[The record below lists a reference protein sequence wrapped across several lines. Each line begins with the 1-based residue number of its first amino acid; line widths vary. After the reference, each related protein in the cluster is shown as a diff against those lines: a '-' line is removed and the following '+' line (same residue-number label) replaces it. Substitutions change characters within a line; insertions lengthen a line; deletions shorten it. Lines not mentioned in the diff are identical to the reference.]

1 LAESPLI
8 AGLLYAGT
16 DDGQVHI
23 SQDDGVSWRS
33 IKVGAMPGVPDT
45 AFVNDI
51 RADLHDADTVY
62 LALDNHKYGDFKP
75 YLLVSKNRG
84 RSWKMITDGIPD
96 KHLVWRLVQDHER
109 ASLMFAA
116 TEFGV
121 YLTLNAGDSWH
132 KLSGGMPTIS
142 VRDIQI
148 QRRENDLVAASFGRG
163 FFVLDDYTALRSMD
177 ENTFAD
183 KAVLF
188 EPRTAH
194 WYFQKRPLG
203 YRPKGSQ
210 GDSLYVAENP
220 PFGAV
225 FTYYLADS
233 FKTQKQSRQAAE
245 KKSKKAGKSV
255 TFPGWDAVTDETRE
269 AKPKVELVVSDEEG
283 TVLRRVAASNS
294 KGINRVA
301 WDLRR
306 SYLGPVQT
314 GKNWRG
320 DSPTGFMVVPGTYK
334 AELVVTQGGQQR
346 SLAEPVTFN
355 VERLR
360 EGSLKGASLAQ
371 MEAFNNELSALYGQS
386 QAARYAIKAARK
398 QLADL
403 ETMVSRMRAPVPDV
417 HAKLTAMTTVLHEI
431 EETVF
436 GNSVQDDI
444 GGYAPTSVSTWLGH
458 ALRGVSNSSYG
469 PTPSH
474 RQSMAYARE
483 AFAPAKDRLNA
494 LVEKEI
500 PALRATLRQA
510 GAPWTI
516 GEPIAP

>member
-1 LAESPLI
+1 
-8 AGLLYAGT
+8 
-16 DDGQVHI
+16 
-23 SQDDGVSWRS
+23 
-33 IKVGAMPGVPDT
+33 
-45 AFVNDI
+45 
-51 RADLHDADTVY
+51 

-177 ENTFAD
+177 EDTFAD
-183 KAVLF
+183 TAVLF

-245 KKSKKAGKSV
+245 KEAKKAGKSV

-269 AKPKVELVVSDEEG
+269 AKPKVELVVSDEQG

-346 SLAEPVTFN
+346 SLAEPVSFN
-355 VERLR
+355 VEQLR
-360 EGSLKGASLAQ
+360 EGSLQGASLAQ
-371 MEAFNNELSALYGQS
+371 MEAFNNELSELYGQS

-398 QLADL
+398 EIAELG
-403 ETMVSRMRAPVPDV
+403 TMVSRMRAPVPDV
-417 HAKLTAMTTVLHEI
+417 HAKLTAMTTALHEI

-474 RQSMAYARE
+474 RQSVAYARE
-483 AFAPAKDRLNA
+483 AFAPAKERLNA
-494 LVEKEI
+494 LVEREI

-516 GEPIAP
+516 GESIAP

>member
-1 LAESPLI
+1 
-8 AGLLYAGT
+8 
-16 DDGQVHI
+16 
-23 SQDDGVSWRS
+23 
-33 IKVGAMPGVPDT
+33 MPGVPDT

-183 KAVLF
+183 KALLF

-225 FTYYLADS
+225 FTYYLADG

-346 SLAEPVTFN
+346 SLAEPVSFN

-371 MEAFNNELSALYGQS
+371 MEAFNNELSTLYGQS

-398 QLADL
+398 ELADL
-403 ETMVSRMRAPVPDV
+403 GTMVSRMRAPVPDV

>member
-1 LAESPLI
+1 
-8 AGLLYAGT
+8 
-16 DDGQVHI
+16 
-23 SQDDGVSWRS
+23 
-33 IKVGAMPGVPDT
+33 
-45 AFVNDI
+45 
-51 RADLHDADTVY
+51 
-62 LALDNHKYGDFKP
+62 
-75 YLLVSKNRG
+75 
-84 RSWKMITDGIPD
+84 
-96 KHLVWRLVQDHER
+96 
-109 ASLMFAA
+109 
-116 TEFGV
+116 
-121 YLTLNAGDSWH
+121 
-132 KLSGGMPTIS
+132 
-142 VRDIQI
+142 
-148 QRRENDLVAASFGRG
+148 
-163 FFVLDDYTALRSMD
+163 MD
-177 ENTFAD
+177 ENTFSD

-233 FKTQKQSRQAAE
+233 FKTQKQSRHAAE
-245 KKSKKAGKSV
+245 KKSKQAGKSV

-320 DSPTGFMVVPGTYK
+320 DSPTGFMVVPGTYE

-355 VERLR
+355 VEQLR

-474 RQSMAYARE
+474 RQSVAYARE